1 MTQLLSAL
9 NLKKLKSYADWKLL
23 LFLLLFLNVK
33 LAVKIP
39 AIAIIYL
46 LQFDF
51 KFGFQLKNSRL
62 PLFYPLIIIVAL
74 VGFVINGNYFNSNY
88 NLVFI
93 TGIGFWLICILAI
106 HQLKLSVEKNDAE
119 VIHRTIALFFII
131 NAVASLLNLAFI
143 VLEIHALNPY
153 TYQGQ
158 YQKYFISTGDFVKG
172 ITFDTSTTNAV
183 LNAFGVIY
191 FLTKKNTAMTL
202 VCMATLLFTGSNFTN
217 IFTLIILAVLFIF
230 NSNRD
235 QKSVIVICLMFL
247 VIFMAKVSPQNNNYV
262 VNTIKS
268 IFYKKQIISP
278 WPTDNHIPIT
288 QRADSTL
295 NSEEKRVKFATLYL
309 DSLAALPINQIKR
322 EPLPPNVLAT
332 PTGKIVLPWPDLN
345 GPSYQW
351 LKTTPPEQQQLV
363 DFVQAHK
370 ERLPISGNSHW
381 GTVPGKVTGLLQT
394 VNFLK
399 QHPTKIIAGD
409 GIGNFSSKLAFRATG
424 LKFTGEYPQKH
435 IYINPDFLTNHLDI
449 YLNFFS
455 KGASAH
461 SLTNSPFSVY
471 DQLLAEYGL
480 AGLLALFVCYLFFFA
495 KHYLTLTYGIP
506 LVAFVMCIFFIDYWF
521 EQLSVVIFF
530 ELLLFLNIKEGQ
542 ELLSQKLPITK

>member
-9 NLKKLKSYADWKLL
+9 NFKKLKGYADWKLL

-33 LAVKIP
+33 LAVKVP
-39 AIAIIYL
+39 AIALIYL

-51 KFGFQLKNSRL
+51 KFGFKLKNSRL
-62 PLFYPLIIIVAL
+62 PLFYPLIIILAL
-74 VGFVINGNYFNSNY
+74 VGFVINGNYFNTNY
-88 NLVFI
+88 NLVFV

-106 HQLKLSVEKNDAE
+106 HQVKLSVEKNDTE
-119 VIHRTIALFFII
+119 VIYRTILLFFII

-143 VLEIHALNPY
+143 VLETHALNPY

-191 FLTKKNTAMTL
+191 FLTKKNAAMVL
-202 VCMATLLFTGSNFTN
+202 VCMIILLLTGSNFTN
-217 IFTLIILAVLFIF
+217 VFTLIILSVLFIF
-230 NSNRD
+230 NSTRD

-247 VIFMAKVSPQNNNYV
+247 AVFMAKISPQNNNYV

-268 IFYKKQIISP
+268 VFYKKQIISP

-288 QRADSTL
+288 QRPDSTL
-295 NSEEKRVKFATLYL
+295 NPEEKKEKIVTLYL
-309 DSLAALPINQIKR
+309 DSLAMAHAPRVVHQ
-322 EPLPPNVLAT
+322 PLPATILIT
-332 PTGKIVLPWPDLN
+332 PTGKIELPKPNLN
-345 GPSYQW
+345 APIYQW
-351 LKTTPPEQQQLV
+351 LKTTPPEQKQLA
-363 DFVQAHK
+363 DFVQTNEK
-370 ERLPISGNSHW
+370 NLPISSNSHW
-381 GTVPGKVTGLLQT
+381 GTVPGKVIGLLQT
-394 VNFLK
+394 INFLK
-399 QHPTKIIAGD
+399 QHPAKIIAGD
-409 GIGNFSSKLAFRATG
+409 GVGNFSSKLAFRATG
-424 LKFTGEYPQKH
+424 LKFTGGYPQKY

-480 AGLLALFVCYLFFFA
+480 AGLLALFMCYLGFFA

-506 LVAFVMCIFFIDYWF
+506 IIALVMCIFFIDYWF
-521 EQLSVVIFF
+521 EQLSVLIFF
-530 ELLLFLNIKEGQ
+530 ELLLFLNIKERH
-542 ELLSQKLPITK
+542 ELLSPKLPITK